1 MKYTFSANSVIGK
14 RDINQDSVLVKHATY
29 GKKEILLA
37 IVCDGVGGLYRGEL
51 ASGTVIKRFNKWF
64 EQILPIELEA
74 LNLNRI
80 KDEWIQILKEINID
94 LLEYGRKINKKLG
107 TTFTGALFI
116 DNQYI
121 FVHVGDTR
129 LYYIGSNIR
138 QLTKDDT
145 IASKEIEAGLL
156 TYEQSIFDKRNHA
169 LFQCI
174 GSSQNII
181 YQADCL
187 NVEKGIYLLCSDG
200 FRNRLSTKEIFENI
214 YSIKYKKNLKK
225 FNEDMID
232 LLIKR
237 GEKDNISVIIIESK

>member
-1 MKYTFSANSVIGK
+1 MKYNFSANSFIGK
-14 RDINQDSVLVKHATY
+14 RDVNQDSVLVKHATY

-51 ASGTVIKRFNKWF
+51 ASGMVIKRFNSWF
-64 EQILPIELEA
+64 EQNLSIELDD
-74 LNLNRI
+74 LNLNKI
-80 KDEWIQILKEINID
+80 KDEWVCLLKEINID

-107 TTFTGALFI
+107 TTFTGTLFV
-116 DNQYI
+116 DDQYI

-129 LYYIGSNIR
+129 LYHIGSSIK
-138 QLTKDDT
+138 QLTRDDT
-145 IASKEIEAGLL
+145 IVFKEVEEGLL
-156 TYEQSIFDKRNHA
+156 TYEQSIIDKRKHA

-181 YQADCL
+181 YQENCL
-187 NVEKGIYLLCSDG
+187 KVEKGIYLLCSDG
-200 FRNRLSTKEIFENI
+200 FRNKLSTNEIFENI
-214 YSIKYKKNLKK
+214 YSIKYKNDLKK

-237 GEKDNISVIIIESK
+237 GEKDNISVITIKSK